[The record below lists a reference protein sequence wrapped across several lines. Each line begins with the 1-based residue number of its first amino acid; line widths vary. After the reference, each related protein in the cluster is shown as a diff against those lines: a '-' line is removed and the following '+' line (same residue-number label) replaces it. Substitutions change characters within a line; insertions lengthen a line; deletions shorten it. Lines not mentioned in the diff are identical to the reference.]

1 MTKSQYPD
9 LRRTL
14 GELDAGGVESMAT
27 HALKDVALS
36 VRDIDDTR
44 VKGKLVI
51 ELTLERAKGG
61 NQLLVGHKVA
71 FAKPTTNGKATEEA
85 NGETLMFCADNGQLS
100 VIPENQAR
108 FDFAATDN
116 EETR

>member
-1 MTKSQYPD
+1 MTQSSFPD

-14 GELDAGGVESMAT
+14 GELDAGGVESMAA

-44 VKGKLVI
+44 VKGKLMI

-61 NQLLVGHKVA
+61 NQLLVSHKVA

-85 NGETLMFCADNGQLS
+85 NGETLMYCASNGQLS
-100 VIPENQAR
+100 VIPEHQAR
-108 FDFAATDN
+108 FDFTDSEATQ
-116 EETR
+116 